1 MFCHDL
7 GGFVP
12 YTSRNA
18 RQFAASLI
26 TVSALSFALVGCA
39 DNAESSSGSSTSTW
53 GDSSVRDKA
62 TLSGTVFDSSK
73 VHSIEVTYDD
83 AAYTEMLAAYNKDQS
98 KEWIEATITIDGK
111 TFKKAGLRLKGNSS
125 LRSISL
131 DTKGEDIPWLIRLD
145 KFVDGQNLDGNTD
158 FVIRSNTS
166 DTALNEAVA
175 QSLFAEAGLASQAAI
190 AVRFSVNGS
199 DDTLR
204 LAVENPNDEWEDS
217 QFDTEGILYKAE
229 ADGDYSYR
237 GDKAED
243 YVDVFDQETNNK
255 VENYEPL
262 IEFLEFINDSDD
274 DTFAS
279 DLSETFDVDAFA
291 SYLAM
296 QDLIDNF
303 DDIDGPGNNSYLR
316 WNSEDKVFTVVNW
329 DLNLAFGSMMG
340 GMGGDGAG
348 GRGNFDP
355 NNLPEGVEMPEGFDP
370 ENMPEGMEPPE
381 GMEMPEGFDP
391 ENMPA
396 MPGGNDQ
403 DGQTSGQEGQAPAQ
417 DGNKQGGQGGPA
429 GFGGMNG
436 SNILKE
442 RFLEVEEFNAKYEQA
457 QTDLREA
464 LYTSG
469 KAQEILDQWSNVL
482 KEGASDLVT
491 DEQIS
496 TDAQAISKYFTQ
508 TQTDSTTQQGGMGG
522 QQPGGNQKSQ
532 DDSQEPDPSQSS
544 SENVSS

>member
-1 MFCHDL
+1 M
-7 GGFVP
+7 P

-26 TVSALSFALVGCA
+26 TVSGLSFALVGCA

-274 DTFAS
+274 DTFES

-340 GMGGDGAG
+340 GDGAG

-355 NNLPEGVEMPEGFDP
+355 NNLPEGMEMPEGFDA
-370 ENMPEGMEPPE
+370 ENMPEGMEPPD

-396 MPGGNDQ
+396 MPGGNDT

-417 DGNKQGGQGGPA
+417 DGNQQGGQGRPA

-457 QTDLREA
+457 QADLRET
-464 LYTSG
+464 LYASG
-469 KAQEILDQWSNVL
+469 LAQEILDQWSNVL